1 MSEAQRYVMVTKF
14 LIPMVRNNFRSTMA
28 IADVEEDGKPKMF
41 DELAARQ
48 VEKMGGQP
56 VKMKTYNESVEDQ
69 ISRIERLLENTTPI
83 VEQEVDVRL
92 YKMDVDAK
100 ISADRAAKTKQL
112 QDQLRG
118 IKNVTTVTTKDAVE
132 TLAGEKVRLSIK
144 FTLVGQQSRTDFVA
158 KQLIPAMNAIQGVEV
173 INKPGV
179 GWSAP
184 IEVTPGKK
192 LSEID
197 TLQEYG
203 FGGGVAS
210 NLGAQRY
217 TSGTE
222 MPTPRPQLQ
231 TALEDWAEGGVMA
244 YDVPTNTTDMR
255 YHVMLPVEE
264 LLPFM
269 GREYRGD
276 MRDFKG
282 RYQHF
287 IRDGATAPV
296 YVALGKNGRIK
307 ITGNEDLVW
316 FAKKSGLAE
325 LPVFLS
331 YQKQV

>member
-1 MSEAQRYVMVTKF
+1 
-14 LIPMVRNNFRSTMA
+14 
-28 IADVEEDGKPKMF
+28 
-41 DELAARQ
+41 
-48 VEKMGGQP
+48 
-56 VKMKTYNESVEDQ
+56 
-69 ISRIERLLENTTPI
+69 
-83 VEQEVDVRL
+83 
-92 YKMDVDAK
+92 
-100 ISADRAAKTKQL
+100 
-112 QDQLRG
+112 
-118 IKNVTTVTTKDAVE
+118 
-132 TLAGEKVRLSIK
+132 
-144 FTLVGQQSRTDFVA
+144 
-158 KQLIPAMNAIQGVEV
+158 
-173 INKPGV
+173 
-179 GWSAP
+179 
-184 IEVTPGKK
+184 
-192 LSEID
+192 
-197 TLQEYG
+197 
-203 FGGGVAS
+203 
-210 NLGAQRY
+210 
-217 TSGTE
+217 

>member
-1 MSEAQRYVMVTKF
+1 
-14 LIPMVRNNFRSTMA
+14 MA